1 LNAAKVSVVV
11 PFYNP
16 GSFLREAI
24 DSVFSQTYD
33 NWELILVND
42 GSSDCSVDIARG
54 FATAYPDK
62 IRYVSH
68 PDGENLGRSASR
80 NLGLEH
86 ATGDFIS
93 HLDADDV
100 YSTGKLQSQI
110 DVFEAHP
117 EAAMVFGKML
127 LWHSWSG
134 GRDVAQRLTC
144 PLETVLKPPRF
155 FPFLLSGKN
164 DPAGYL
170 IRKAVMEEVG
180 GYPVAFEMCEDWAL
194 YVKICLKY
202 PVYVQSDCDY
212 KYRQHENQTCS
223 VARQR
228 GTFYAQFAP
237 FLAWLDEYTRG
248 EGAYIRLVVWYAIG
262 KYRALS
268 VYEKARARIR
278 NLVNLILGRGA
289 GRRSLRS

>member
-155 FPFLLSGKN
+155 FRFLLSGRM
-164 DPAGYL
+164 
-170 IRKAVMEEVG
+170 IR
-180 GYPVAFEMCEDWAL
+180 PD
-194 YVKICLKY
+194 
-202 PVYVQSDCDY
+202 
-212 KYRQHENQTCS
+212 T
-223 VARQR
+223 
-228 GTFYAQFAP
+228 
-237 FLAWLDEYTRG
+237 
-248 EGAYIRLVVWYAIG
+248 
-262 KYRALS
+262 
-268 VYEKARARIR
+268 
-278 NLVNLILGRGA
+278 
-289 GRRSLRS
+289 